1 MHIDMHSCIY
11 MRYGSWLHYMLAA
24 LLLALLEGWVDGGMA
39 GWRDRL
45 QEEWMDG
52 RRRGVSIS
60 SEQSQAQPEGR
71 RG

>member
-1 MHIDMHSCIY
+1 M
-11 MRYGSWLHYMLAA
+11 
-24 LLLALLEGWVDGGMA
+24 DGGMA

-52 RRRGVSIS
+52 MRGGGVSIS